1 MHDSMANPPDP
12 SPHVSIL
19 HARKHVLCMC
29 VRFVDGNAVPLPV
42 PDCWCSIHYY
52 ELNKPVGVPFLANS
66 SKISIVVDGF
76 TDPSQQQDRFS
87 LGHLSN
93 PSRDSTINRARKHI
107 GRGMRVVYV
116 GGEVFVECLSEAS
129 LFVQS
134 RYANAINHVH
144 PSTVCKLTKTQ
155 NMRVFNN
162 VWLAG
167 DLTGAVDQGYDAVNN
182 LVSHCHFRVSFVKGW
197 GSGYRRQ
204 EVTSTPCWIE
214 VTLHS
219 PLQWIDNVLL
229 QMHPDHQPPS
239 STS

>member
-1 MHDSMANPPDP
+1 MCARACS
-12 SPHVSIL
+12 
-19 HARKHVLCMC
+19 HACVMYLSTC
-29 VRFVDGNAVPLPV
+29 VRFVDGDAVPLP
-42 PDCWCSIHYY
+42 WCSIHYY
-52 ELNKPVGVPFLANS
+52 ELNRPVGPGVLANS
-66 SKISIVVDGF
+66 ACSSKTSIVVDGSF
-76 TDPSQQQDRFS
+76 TGPDQQQDRFS
-87 LGHLSN
+87 LGLLSN
-93 PSRDSTINRARKHI
+93 PDRDTDSSIDRARKHI
-107 GRGMRVVYV
+107 GRGMRMDYI

-134 RYANAINHVH
+134 RNTNAINHVH
-144 PSTVCKLTKTQ
+144 PSTVCKLTKTH

-162 VWLAG
+162 PRFDA
-167 DLTGAVDQGYDAVNN
+167 DLTVAVDQGYDAVNN

-229 QMHPDHQPPS
+229 QNEMHPDHQPPS